1 MTSRELV
8 VTLVL
13 LAALWGASFIFMRL
27 GAAEFGPVALS
38 ALRVAG
44 AALCLLPLLRARDD
58 WSALRRHALPIVVV
72 GLFNSA
78 LPFVFGSAATLVLGG
93 GLAAVFNASS
103 PLWGAA
109 IAWFWLG
116 ERLSCTRVLGLTLGF
131 AGVIG
136 LAAAKSGLAPAG
148 QAELVLL
155 ASASALA
162 AALCYGFAVHYTRRR
177 LNDVPPMALAAGSQ
191 LAAALVLAVPA
202 LWWWPA
208 QPPSAT
214 AWLALAA
221 LAMMCTALAYILYFR
236 LIARAGA
243 AKAIA
248 VTFLIPVFAM
258 AWGALFLDERID
270 AAMVAGC
277 AVILLGTALATGL
290 WPRAGTSRAP

>member
-1 MTSRELV
+1 MKASELV
-8 VTLVL
+8 ATLIV
-13 LAALWGASFIFMRL
+13 LAALWGASFIFMRM
-27 GAAEFGPVALS
+27 GASEFGPVALA

-44 AALCLLPLLRARDD
+44 AALCLLPLLKARDD
-58 WSALRRHALPIVVV
+58 WHVLRRHALPIGVV

-78 LPFVFGSAATLVLGG
+78 LPFTFGAAATLVLGG

-109 IAWFWLG
+109 IAWLWLG
-116 ERLSCTRVLGLTLGF
+116 ERLSGTRVLGLGLGF

-136 LAAAKSGLAPAG
+136 LAAAKSGLAPPG
-148 QAELVLL
+148 QGGAVLI
-155 ASASALA
+155 ASASALV

-177 LNDVPPMALAAGSQ
+177 LSDVPPLALAAGSQ
-191 LAAALVLAVPA
+191 LAAALMLALPA
-202 LWWWPA
+202 LLWWPA
-208 QPPSAT
+208 RPPSAQS
-214 AWLALAA
+214 WLALAA
-221 LAMMCTALAYILYFR
+221 LAVLCTALAYILYFR

-258 AWGALFLDERID
+258 AWGALFLGERVD
-270 AAMVAGC
+270 AAMLAGC

-290 WPRAGTSRAP
+290 WPRAALR

>member
-13 LAALWGASFIFMRL
+13 LAALWGASFIFMRM

-38 ALRVAG
+38 ALRAAG
-44 AALCLLPLLRARDD
+44 AALCLLPILVAPDD
-58 WSALRRHALPIVVV
+58 RRALRRHVRAIGVV

-93 GLAAVFNASS
+93 GPAAVFNASS

-116 ERLSCTRVLGLTLGF
+116 ERLRSTRVLGLGLGF
-131 AGVIG
+131 AGVVG

-148 QAELVLL
+148 QGNMVLL

-177 LNDVPPMALAAGSQ
+177 LSDVPPMALAAGSQ
-191 LAAALVLAVPA
+191 LAAALLLAVPA
-202 LWWWPA
+202 LLWWPSQA
-208 QPPSAT
+208 PSAQ

-221 LAMMCTALAYILYFR
+221 LAVFCTALAYILYFR
-236 LIARAGA
+236 LILRAGA

-258 AWGALFLDERID
+258 AWGALLLAERID
-270 AAMVAGC
+270 AAMLTGC
-277 AVILLGTALATGL
+277 AVILIGTALATGL
-290 WPRAGTSRAP
+290 WRRIAR

>member
-1 MTSRELV
+1 MTPRELT
-8 VTLVL
+8 VTLTL

-44 AALCLLPLLRARDD
+44 AALCLLPLVRLRDD
-58 WSALRRHALPIVVV
+58 WSALRRHAGPIAVV

-78 LPFVFGSAATLVLGG
+78 LPFVFAAAATLVLGG

-116 ERLSCTRVLGLTLGF
+116 ERLSGMRMLGLALGF
-131 AGVIG
+131 AGVVG

-148 QAELVLL
+148 QGGVVLL

-162 AALCYGFAVHYTRRR
+162 AALCYGFAVHYARRR
-177 LNDVPPMALAAGSQ
+177 LGDVAPMALAAGSQ
-191 LAAALVLAVPA
+191 LAAALLLALPA

-208 QPPSAT
+208 QPPST
-214 AWLALAA
+214 QAWLALAA
-221 LAMMCTALAYILYFR
+221 LAVLCTALAYILYFR

-243 AKAIA
+243 SKAIA

-258 AWGALFLDERID
+258 TWGALFLGERID
-270 AAMVAGC
+270 AAMLAGC
-277 AVILLGTALATGL
+277 VVILLGTALATGL
-290 WPRAGTSRAP
+290 WPRAAVR

>member
-1 MTSRELV
+1 MSARELV
-8 VTLVL
+8 ATLVL

-44 AALCLLPLLRARDD
+44 AALCLLPLLQRRDE
-58 WSALRRHALPIVVV
+58 WSALRRHALPIGVV

-78 LPFVFGSAATLVLGG
+78 LPFVFGSAATLVLGA

-116 ERLSCTRVLGLTLGF
+116 ERLSGTRVLGLALGF
-131 AGVIG
+131 AGVVG
-136 LAAAKSGLAPAG
+136 LAAAKSGLAPDGEGGA
-148 QAELVLL
+148 VLL
-155 ASASALA
+155 ASGSALA
-162 AALCYGFAVHYTRRR
+162 AALCYGFAVHCARRR
-177 LNDVPPMALAAGSQ
+177 LGDVPPLALAAGSQ
-191 LAAALVLAVPA
+191 LAAALVLALPA

-208 QPPSAT
+208 QPPSAR
-214 AWLALAA
+214 AWWALAA
-221 LAMMCTALAYILYFR
+221 LAVLCTAFAYILYFR

-243 AKAIA
+243 SKAIA

-258 AWGALFLDERID
+258 AWGALFLGERID
-270 AAMVAGC
+270 AAMLTGC

-290 WPRAGTSRAP
+290 WPRAATR